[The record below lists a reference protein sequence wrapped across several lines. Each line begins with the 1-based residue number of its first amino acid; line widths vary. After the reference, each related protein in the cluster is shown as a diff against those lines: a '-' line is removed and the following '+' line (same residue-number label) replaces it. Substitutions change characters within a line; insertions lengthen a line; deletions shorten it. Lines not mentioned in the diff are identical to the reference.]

1 MVIEVYAVEASMFVS
16 VFRRDLHS
24 TSLYSLSIVAVA
36 AVTCAVKAIPMLLSP
51 LLVTFGCR
59 RLLRNCIV

>member
-51 LLVTFGCR
+51 LLVTSDVGGCCG
-59 RLLRNCIV
+59 NCIV